1 MPLKVEP
8 RTHNGHNRLQRCIFE
23 SWRRWCN
30 IQELRQAVFRRSL
43 LMYARL
49 SFQHWQWLIVGSRGL
64 KIGCEQRGY
73 ISTGCISDLR
83 KIQLPQGFCAMKLR
97 GIPYECSLADV
108 RSFITSF
115 GLRPSAV
122 VMETC
127 ADTGASYSLEQSGT
141 GG

>member
-1 MPLKVEP
+1 
-8 RTHNGHNRLQRCIFE
+8 
-23 SWRRWCN
+23 
-30 IQELRQAVFRRSL
+30 
-43 LMYARL
+43 MYARL

-141 GG
+141 FTGYAVIVFEKPIDGEGVGKLHDQQLGSRYIEGLAYQS